1 MRLRYIINNLS
12 SSYETHSEAIYTSRL
27 LDFDNLP
34 EPKNSDDYYKEND
47 NIVSVETLESLQID
61 ISKLK
66 NINDPFELK
75 NSNDIYEKNDDIN
88 MKHSENSDDY
98 YEENGNMI
106 STGSIESLQIDITQL
121 NIGGDGK
128 DGLQI

>member
-1 MRLRYIINNLS
+1 MRLRYIIN
-12 SSYETHSEAIYTSRL
+12 
-27 LDFDNLP
+27 
-34 EPKNSDDYYKEND
+34 
-47 NIVSVETLESLQID
+47 VETLESLQID

-75 NSNDIYEKNDDIN
+75 NSNEIYEKNDDIN
-88 MKHSENSDDY
+88 MKHSESLKKIDISQLKFNNNNNFPETENSDDY

-106 STGSIESLQIDITQL
+106 STGSIDSLQIDITQL